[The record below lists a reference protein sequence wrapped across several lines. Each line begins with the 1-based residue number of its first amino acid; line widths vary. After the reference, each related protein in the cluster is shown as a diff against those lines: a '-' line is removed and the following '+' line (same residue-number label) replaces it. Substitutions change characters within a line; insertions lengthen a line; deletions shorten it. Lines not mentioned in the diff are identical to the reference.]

1 MKYEIEL
8 IAKKIDK
15 VEDRMKQSC
24 VMHLRPDLGNRNI
37 NSYVESLV
45 EIQKQ
50 HDHQRFFFCDADA
63 DKVLL
68 YDRCINIS
76 VHISVHV
83 IFTGQTNANRIK
95 TNNLNK
101 KGSGKSAEVGPSTL

>member
-1 MKYEIEL
+1 MNCEIEL
-8 IAKKIDK
+8 ISKKIDK

-24 VMHLRPDLGNRNI
+24 VMHLQPDLGNRNI

-50 HDHQRFFFCDADA
+50 HDHQKFF
-63 DKVLL
+63 VTQMLI
-68 YDRCINIS
+68 RCSFTTGVSTS
-76 VHISVHV
+76 VFTSVD
-83 IFTGQTNANRIK
+83 FTGQTNANRIK
-95 TNNLNK
+95 TNNLNT

>member
-8 IAKKIDK
+8 ISKKIDK

-50 HDHQRFFFCDADA
+50 HDHQMFFFVTQMLIRCYYTTG
-63 DKVLL
+63 VSTSVFTSVFMLFL
-68 YDRCINIS
+68 PDRQMR
-76 VHISVHV
+76 
-83 IFTGQTNANRIK
+83 TG
-95 TNNLNK
+95 
-101 KGSGKSAEVGPSTL
+101 

>member
-50 HDHQRFFFCDADA
+50 HDHQRFFFVTQMLIRCYYTTG
-63 DKVLL
+63 VSTSVFTSVFMLFL
-68 YDRCINIS
+68 PDRQMR
-76 VHISVHV
+76 
-83 IFTGQTNANRIK
+83 TG
-95 TNNLNK
+95 
-101 KGSGKSAEVGPSTL
+101 